1 MRVAAG
7 LNTLAVIYPARR
19 VVQRY
24 SLPDLT
30 REAAGTF
37 PGGVYAAAMGSAT
50 NGQLFV
56 AAAPPAG
63 PPEVSLYDLAVMR
76 PVAGSNRAPSGVLI
90 QPAVQV
96 RAAANGTLFT
106 AALPGRMGPAVVFAA
121 RDGGWS
127 MGPQLRSPLAIPGPA
142 GEVVYGHGEMFGPDG
157 RSLGP
162 TLSRAGQ
169 GVWLVPAARGPS
181 FLKLTEKREK
191 IGAKAKNS
199 QVLTVHTDADA
210 QRAVATVGELP
221 ELEGLVDWRPT
232 GGPLPLDRHLF
243 YVAEAKLLAVL
254 PSSRDKLILRRVE
267 VQ

>member
-1 MRVAAG
+1 MG
-7 LNTLAVIYPARR
+7 
-19 VVQRY
+19 
-24 SLPDLT
+24 
-30 REAAGTF
+30 REE
-37 PGGVYAAAMGSAT
+37 PRHR
-50 NGQLFV
+50 LF
-56 AAAPPAG
+56 
-63 PPEVSLYDLAVMR
+63 
-76 PVAGSNRAPSGVLI
+76 
-90 QPAVQV
+90 
-96 RAAANGTLFT
+96 
-106 AALPGRMGPAVVFAA
+106 LPG
-121 RDGGWS
+121 
-127 MGPQLRSPLAIPGPA
+127 
-142 GEVVYGHGEMFGPDG
+142 DG
-157 RSLGP
+157 RDVDEPPRQLHRVH
-162 TLSRAGQ
+162 RA
-169 GVWLVPAARGPS
+169 VPAARGPS